1 MEWLYEEIQGAVQ
14 KRNPS
19 ADILRNTKA
28 VESLGLK
35 EIQTDNILLIFDLPG
50 QTELFLSHDSLRNII
65 FSLIK
70 RFNLEPCLLELFD
83 ATYIYRLSD
92 FTSMIMMSLA
102 TICHI
107 EIPHIA
113 ILNKI
118 DVLFS
123 LASSARAG
131 GLPMVR

>member
-1 MEWLYEEIQGAVQ
+1 MLDCEIGRDHGGVLARVRVSICRPNGSLLYAAELLEQNVEWLYEEIQSAVQ

-35 EIQTDNILLIFDLPG
+35 ELQTDNILLIFDLPG

-70 RFNLEPCLLELFD
+70 RFNLEPCLL
-83 ATYIYRLSD
+83 
-92 FTSMIMMSLA
+92 
-102 TICHI
+102 
-107 EIPHIA
+107 
-113 ILNKI
+113 
-118 DVLFS
+118 
-123 LASSARAG
+123 
-131 GLPMVR
+131 